1 MKKRF
6 LLSLLVS
13 LILLVLLVL
22 STGSP
27 VFAQEATA
35 TPRPTFGPTC
45 SPTPPVVL
53 TATPTPTLPVTAG
66 SAIFA
71 PFVLA
76 LGTILVLGSLG
87 THFLLSSSKTNQL

>member
-22 STGSP
+22 SAGSP

-45 SPTPPVVL
+45 SPTPPL
-53 TATPTPTLPVTAG
+53 APTATPALPITAG
-66 SAIFA
+66 SPALTS
-71 PFVLA
+71 LA
-76 LGTILVLGSLG
+76 LVFGAVFFLGSIG
-87 THFLLSSSKTNQL
+87 VVFLPLAKKLR